1 MAPYT
6 AAVSTYNGLKTTYE
20 AALVAYAAAQADI
33 KKGVAATVPAYPV
46 RPVAPG
52 AYDGLRVYPVSNNP
66 VTKEPYHF
74 YLDGGHG
81 GWGGLTMGLLTPL
94 SLAQKSFGMFYYGV
108 GTDYSKKGYLV
119 NPGDMLD
126 TNLNPKYMVV
136 SLFSNTWASGDF
148 SSLGAADKFEVLF
161 ASSSWNTA
169 AVDAW
174 TPPSAPTE
182 ASPSPAAI
190 GANTLKASA
199 AIVACASA
207 YFVY

>member
-1 MAPYT
+1 M
-6 AAVSTYNGLKTTYE
+6 
-20 AALVAYAAAQADI
+20 
-33 KKGVAATVPAYPV
+33 
-46 RPVAPG
+46 APG

-66 VTKEPYHF
+66 VTKETYHF

-94 SLAQKSFGMFYYGV
+94 SLAEKSFGMFYYGV
-108 GTDYSKKGYLV
+108 GTNYSKKGYVV

-148 SSLGAADKFEVLF
+148 SALGSADKFEVLF

-169 AVDAW
+169 AVAAW
-174 TPPSAPTE
+174 TPPSAPTGAS
-182 ASPSPAAI
+182 ASPTAI
-190 GANTLKASA
+190 GANIPKVSA
-199 AIVACASA
+199 AIAACASA